1 MEFCKAKN
9 AQKVEFYIK
18 CAVAPSTRPKST
30 YSVAT
35 FSHITFF
42 CHSLIFNNNAK
53 GNAFIATYERL
64 LFLEI
69 DSQSYRVVSHHRS
82 IAILRQWVFSVLD
95 YCYIS
100 RSSSV
105 LLHYWVVVL
114 THWNNVQKWLI
125 VPVRRTNIGI
135 GNKELLLQT
144 RDK

>member
-1 MEFCKAKN
+1 MIYNK
-9 AQKVEFYIK
+9 
-18 CAVAPSTRPKST
+18 
-30 YSVAT
+30 
-35 FSHITFF
+35 
-42 CHSLIFNNNAK
+42 NAK
-53 GNAFIATYERL
+53 GNIIIATYERL

-144 RDK
+144 REVAANGRIAFRALQVVVFLTIKHEGRRRWPSSRRV